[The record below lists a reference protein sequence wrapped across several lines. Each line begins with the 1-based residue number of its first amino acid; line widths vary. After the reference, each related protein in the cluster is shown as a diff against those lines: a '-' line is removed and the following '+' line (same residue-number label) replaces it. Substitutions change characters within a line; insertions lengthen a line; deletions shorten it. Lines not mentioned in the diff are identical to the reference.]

1 MTATPTIGSSF
12 LFIATKK
19 KKGRDSFIERGT
31 KGVRNLFWPDVRVKD
46 HATQINCACFNVQYG
61 LRVWY
66 G

>member
-31 KGVRNLFWPDVRVKD
+31 KRCQEPFYE
-46 HATQINCACFNVQYG
+46 QYDSDDEDWAYQHIADCDEYFS
-61 LRVWY
+61 L
-66 G
+66 